1 MRRSLD
7 EVRCWTAPFTTLL
20 LASALPLAQPASAQ
34 QAPTFF
40 FMTNFE
46 ALHTSENGGSA
57 VPARGANANIRPI
70 AGLTGK
76 VLGDATLTVLGG
88 ASATRYSETPRS
100 DADSLFAM
108 ANLSRTVG
116 DYKFGASFLFAN
128 SQDPTFAVGVA
139 KTYDTT
145 LSISRAFTPE
155 AFGGWSI
162 TPQLKASRRNSDALI
177 VERWAVGA
185 SIEASRPA
193 FGGRFTISGGYDWLD
208 YVADGRHDDAFIMSS
223 SWLYD
228 LDATVQY
235 GLKADAVFAKSN
247 VTGKSVDSFSI
258 GPTLR
263 VLFAK

>member
-1 MRRSLD
+1 MRRSPD
-7 EVRCWTAPFTTLL
+7 EVRCRTALFAALL
-20 LASALPLAQPASAQ
+20 LASVLPLAQPASAQ

-40 FMTNFE
+40 FMTNFD
-46 ALHTSENGGSA
+46 ALHTSESGGST

-76 VLGDATLTVLGG
+76 VPGDATLTLLGG

-108 ANLSRTVG
+108 ANLSKTVAG
-116 DYKFGASFLFAN
+116 YKFGASFLFAD
-128 SQDPTFAVGVA
+128 SHDPTFAVGVA

-145 LSISRAFTPE
+145 LSISRTFTSDGL
-155 AFGGWSI
+155 GGWSF

-177 VERWAVGA
+177 VERWALGA

-208 YVADGRHDDAFIMSS
+208 YVADRRHDDAFIVSS

-228 LDATVQY
+228 LDANVQY

-263 VLFAK
+263 VMFAK